1 MILPILAAIITASFV
16 YQFNGWLLVLL
27 SLLIIRICCM
37 KNRKLLLLVLLCS
50 FFVVVRTYFY
60 VAALEAPQEK
70 IVQQVMQVEAD
81 SLTIDGNFLT
91 LKGKLSGKTYLVYY
105 TLTSE
110 AEKEQWQGPNIVD
123 QVLLSGETQNFE
135 PARNLNGFNQRH
147 YYQSL
152 GISQLLLA
160 DSISLRK
167 QTGFHLKNLR
177 QHLIIAIDSKYP
189 PRLASYIKALVIGY
203 KDSEFDEYDS
213 LYREIGLLHLF
224 TLSGLHIQFYLGSI
238 HLVLKR
244 LGLIRETRLVL
255 LSISGGL
262 LIILTGGS
270 FSTIRAVMSFLIAFC
285 CLTLQL
291 ELSKLDQW
299 SIMLLGLVFCF
310 PLALWSIGA
319 QLSLYF
325 ALILLYLTDLK
336 LKAWQHSLLFS
347 LCSLPLLIYSFSE
360 WAIVGGLFTL
370 LLFPLFE
377 WVILPCCVVLF
388 IGSFIPLPSFL
399 SQLVA
404 FLFQLVEKV
413 LELLLIPNL
422 TIGKPT
428 FLLLLVLIGLV
439 LISFDRIKT
448 DKKLYGLLLVASLL
462 VVSIAHS
469 EKGLVAF
476 VDVGQGDSIFI
487 KLPFKQET
495 FLIDTG
501 GRLTFQQAAWQR
513 RKQKH
518 SSDYQLLPLLKS
530 LGCDQVDHLIIT
542 HNDADH
548 MGELSHVLDEIKIKN
563 LYLARGSQMELR
575 VFLTKVKQ
583 TKIHLVTRGDII
595 GEQLKL
601 HVLSPMV
608 SQGANDDSIVTY
620 FQVNQQKFLLTGDL
634 ETTGEQKL
642 LEHYPRLKT
651 DFLKVGH
658 HGSNTST
665 SLAFLSALA
674 PEYGIISA
682 GKKNRYGHPTAETIS
697 KLREQNI
704 KIFRTDQNGMIYYQ
718 WSGITKR
725 GEIKQLI
732 DFPE

>member
-1 MILPILAAIITASFV
+1 
-16 YQFNGWLLVLL
+16 
-27 SLLIIRICCM
+27 M
-37 KNRKLLLLVLLCS
+37 KNRELLLLVLLCS

-60 VAALEAPQEK
+60 LSTLEASPGK
-70 IVQQVMQVEAD
+70 INQQIMQVEAD

-91 LKGKLSGKTYLVYY
+91 LKGNLDGENYLVYY

-110 AEKEQWQGPNIVD
+110 TEKEQWRGRKIVD

-135 PARNLNGFNQRH
+135 PARNLNGFNQQH
-147 YYQSL
+147 YYKSL

-160 DSISLRK
+160 DSILLRK

-177 QHLIIAIDSKYP
+177 QQLILAIDSKYP
-189 PRLASYIKALVIGY
+189 PRLASYVKALVIGY
-203 KDSEFDEYDS
+203 KDSEFDEYGS
-213 LYREIGLLHLF
+213 LYRKIGLLHLF
-224 TLSGLHIQFYLGSI
+224 TLSGLHIQFYLGGI

-244 LGLIRETRLVL
+244 LGLIREPRLVL

-262 LIILTGGS
+262 LIFLTGGS
-270 FSTIRAVMSFLIAFC
+270 FSTIRAVMSFLISFC

-291 ELSKLDQW
+291 KLSKLDQW

-310 PLALWSIGA
+310 PLVLWSVGA

-360 WAIVGGLFTL
+360 WAIAGGLFTL

-377 WVILPCCVVLF
+377 WVILPCCLALL
-388 IGSFIPLPSFL
+388 IGSFIPFPSFF

-404 FLFQLVEKV
+404 FLFQLIEKM
-413 LELLLIPNL
+413 LELLSIPNL
-422 TIGKPT
+422 SIGKPT

-439 LISFDRIKT
+439 LIRFDRIKAG
-448 DKKLYGLLLVASLL
+448 KKRYGLLLVAGLL
-462 VVSIAHS
+462 IVSIAYS
-469 EKGLVAF
+469 EKGIVAF

-501 GRLTFQQAAWQR
+501 GRLAFQQASWQR
-513 RKQKH
+513 RKPKH
-518 SSDYQLLPLLKS
+518 SSDYQLLPFLKS
-530 LGCDQVDHLIIT
+530 LGCDQIDHLIVT

-563 LYLARGSQMELR
+563 LYLAKGSQMELR
-575 VFLTKVKQ
+575 SLLTKVKQ
-583 TKIHLVTRGDII
+583 TKIHLVSRGAVI
-595 GEQLKL
+595 GERLKL
-601 HVLSPMV
+601 HVLSPTV

-634 ETTGEQKL
+634 EMAGEQKL
-642 LEHYPRLKT
+642 LENYPHLKT

-665 SLAFLSALA
+665 SLAFLTTLR
-674 PEYGIISA
+674 PKYGIISA

-697 KLREQNI
+697 KLKEQNI
-704 KIFRTDQNGMIYYQ
+704 RIFRTDQNGMVYYQ
-718 WSGITKR
+718 WSGITHR
-725 GEIKQLI
+725 GEMKQLI